1 MVLFESGLI
10 MIGGRILSTL
20 IGDTSTKVVSVLET
34 ALQFQHTDV
43 HNVFVELDLEV
54 RLAVIGSLINQITK
68 EQHNKPIEICLKA
81 IHDITV
87 DINSLSEDVE
97 EKIQEH
103 SEKYFNGW
111 RSIDFDIEIGEI
123 RKKSDLLE
131 KRFEMLLNLLKVEP
145 KESL

>member
-10 MIGGRILSTL
+10 MIGGQILSTI

-68 EQHNKPIEICLKA
+68 EQHNKSIEICLKA
-81 IHDITV
+81 IHGITV
-87 DINSLSEDVE
+87 DINGLIEGVE

-103 SEKYFNGW
+103 NEKYFNGW
-111 RSIDFDIEIGEI
+111 RSLDFDTEIGEI
-123 RKKSDLLE
+123 RKKSNLLE
-131 KRFEMLLNLLKVEP
+131 QRFDMLLNLLKVEP
-145 KESL
+145 RK